1 MRSSCRVTLFMALYD
16 KRKRW
21 LPISFIRTLR
31 KRTAHKSSDSDRR
44 RRRRDDKTSSYRH
57 GQSTPSC
64 VGEKNSNGYRLLQL
78 SRPIQFLRGPILANF
93 SSTICAPESL
103 RCPISSHSFTL
114 CPHFCQKALCLRNSN
129 FTWIGRGPTRD
140 QWQIEWTR
148 GTKKASPVR
157 KFGPHPLQDKLIHL
171 HFFSTRRLHCPHQSP
186 ALFVSLVFSPG
197 CFMVTSWPVCPY
209 WAIYS
214 THPTVFRNND
224 SAGTCYTLQPF

>member
-1 MRSSCRVTLFMALYD
+1 M
-16 KRKRW
+16 
-21 LPISFIRTLR
+21 
-31 KRTAHKSSDSDRR
+31 
-44 RRRRDDKTSSYRH
+44 
-57 GQSTPSC
+57 
-64 VGEKNSNGYRLLQL
+64 GEKNSNGYRLLQL

-129 FTWIGRGPTRD
+129 FTWIGRRPTRD

-171 HFFSTRRLHCPHQSP
+171 HFFLHPSTPLPTPVACTVCFFGFLSWLLHGYFLACLSVLSNLFHPPHGFQEQRFRRNLQYP
-186 ALFVSLVFSPG
+186 
-197 CFMVTSWPVCPY
+197 
-209 WAIYS
+209 S
-214 THPTVFRNND
+214 TFL
-224 SAGTCYTLQPF
+224 G